1 VGFQVEA
8 GKASAGWCVRDNM
21 GRFVIAGSS
30 WINGKVSINEAE
42 AMAMF
47 EAMKQLQQRG
57 YTNVVLKQIPKLLKL
72 LSAICILVCQSSV
85 LLLVK
90 LDKCCHYVTT
100 LK

>member
-1 VGFQVEA
+1 ME
-8 GKASAGWCVRDNM
+8 
-21 GRFVIAGSS
+21 S

-57 YTNVVLKQIPKLLKL
+57 YTNVVLKQIPKLLKI

-90 LDKCCHYVTT
+90 LDICCHYVTP